1 MLAIR
6 VECLVLTFNYV
17 TNFIFHSRLDL
28 LVLDIV
34 ILEIGLE
41 ILDTNMEVSDIV
53 EESLDVDMEFL
64 DLSLE
69 FSDVGLESL
78 DMYLELSDG
87 NSVMINL
94 LLRDYKQN
102 LKVKSNKK

>member
-53 EESLDVDMEFL
+53 EESLDV
-64 DLSLE
+64 
-69 FSDVGLESL
+69 GLESL